1 MTDFQTPP
9 PLLLFLTSISVWC
22 HLEKRS
28 LHCCVL
34 QDSQETMLGQKEC
47 GNSAPSLFHLQTLNA
62 SSNRV
67 AKDGVKRTEHAPI
80 GKASLIFTGTRFLIW
95 PCCAASQASDW
106 GLHWLLAAGWLCWG
120 RQHLQITALTS
131 IHHSYS
137 SASFSLDTCTG
148 DGSTSL
154 GIIWKEDCTTLAGFQ
169 YLCSCLCLPFS
180 LHPSWLMVSASEVW
194 WGLES

>member
-22 HLEKRS
+22 RLEKRS
-28 LHCCVL
+28 LRCCVL
-34 QDSQETMLGQKEC
+34 QDSQETMLGEKER
-47 GNSAPSLFHLQTLNA
+47 GNCVPSLFYLQTLNA

-80 GKASLIFTGTRFLIW
+80 GKASLIFTGTM
-95 PCCAASQASDW
+95 PCSIP
-106 GLHWLLAAGWLCWG
+106 GLGLRTSLAPRRLALLRG
-120 RQHLQITALTS
+120 TALSDNSALTN

-137 SASFSLDTCTG
+137 SASFGLDTCTD

-154 GIIWKEDCTTLAGFQ
+154 GII
-169 YLCSCLCLPFS
+169 
-180 LHPSWLMVSASEVW
+180 
-194 WGLES
+194 